1 MWSDYFFY
9 LMGLT
14 ENKRNVKILVIVGFW
29 IIMLIIG
36 YLYEYINTQLKKKTS
51 NKNF

>member
-14 ENKRNVKILVIVGFW
+14 EQERNTQITILVVFW
-29 IIMLIIG
+29 IIMFCIG
-36 YLYEYINTQLKKKTS
+36 ILAEHIKKLYSKRKSQI
-51 NKNF
+51 